1 MFHALVPPRPH
12 EISRMIGTRL
22 TAGAFAL
29 RAIRRQWPLVLILFA
44 SALALAGLYLA
55 LCVPIYTARASV
67 LIDRAKL
74 ASPGASPS
82 GAEQGDAAMVETE
95 IEILQSRKVSRAV
108 IDELALDKDPELT
121 GAEESL
127 FGLRHFGQAASGEAL
142 GQAVL
147 ESFEAKRSIARLGQS
162 HVIEIEARSSD
173 PAKAARIANA
183 IAEHYIASEIE
194 ARFEAM
200 RRTSAALQN
209 HLDEMRA
216 RSAAEQAAAQDFRE
230 KNEIAHSSGRLMD
243 EQVSQLNSQLI
254 LAQALTAEAKAR
266 YDRIRDIMRD
276 DVPDASIADVFKND
290 IIVRLRAQY
299 LDMAAREA
307 LWAQKYGQTHA
318 SVVAQRAQMRE
329 VLRSI
334 KDEMRKIEEAYKSDY
349 EIAQAR
355 EQSLADH
362 FKEAMARSRTGSAA
376 QIELNRLEGRA
387 EAAKSLHDAL
397 FKRYLESVG
406 QRAVPL
412 SEARLISPAEVPRVP
427 SFPRR
432 VPILLFAGGVGLAL
446 GLAGAALR
454 EKFDGTFRSSDDVS
468 RALGLSCL
476 AILPR
481 LRLAQTEVEPPQEPA
496 IGVITPSPRSLL
508 DHVLK
513 DPFSQF
519 SEALRA
525 VKMSLDLATGV
536 HLRGSAASAGRAKV
550 IGFVSSLPN
559 EGKSTI
565 AANFAEL
572 AASGGARTILIDAD
586 LRNPALSSEWAD
598 GRPGLADVLAGQAS
612 LDEIILRDARSGLFV
627 LASGQAPSTPHTRE
641 WLAAAPMNELIE
653 DLRAAHDYVIVDLP
667 PLVPVVDARATGHF
681 IDRYIFVVEWGLTR
695 IESAKAALAQAPE
708 LKERLLGVVVNKA
721 EIASLK
727 RYERDFA
734 RFDHAKYA
742 ARYGPPEARKA
753 QSRKDW
759 GKDQSAI

>member
-1 MFHALVPPRPH
+1 
-12 EISRMIGTRL
+12 
-22 TAGAFAL
+22 
-29 RAIRRQWPLVLILFA
+29 
-44 SALALAGLYLA
+44 
-55 LCVPIYTARASV
+55 
-67 LIDRAKL
+67 
-74 ASPGASPS
+74 
-82 GAEQGDAAMVETE
+82 
-95 IEILQSRKVSRAV
+95 
-108 IDELALDKDPELT
+108 
-121 GAEESL
+121 
-127 FGLRHFGQAASGEAL
+127 
-142 GQAVL
+142 
-147 ESFEAKRSIARLGQS
+147 
-162 HVIEIEARSSD
+162 
-173 PAKAARIANA
+173 
-183 IAEHYIASEIE
+183 
-194 ARFEAM
+194 
-200 RRTSAALQN
+200 
-209 HLDEMRA
+209 
-216 RSAAEQAAAQDFRE
+216 
-230 KNEIAHSSGRLMD
+230 
-243 EQVSQLNSQLI
+243 
-254 LAQALTAEAKAR
+254 
-266 YDRIRDIMRD
+266 
-276 DVPDASIADVFKND
+276 
-290 IIVRLRAQY
+290 
-299 LDMAAREA
+299 
-307 LWAQKYGQTHA
+307 
-318 SVVAQRAQMRE
+318 
-329 VLRSI
+329 
-334 KDEMRKIEEAYKSDY
+334 
-349 EIAQAR
+349 
-355 EQSLADH
+355 
-362 FKEAMARSRTGSAA
+362 
-376 QIELNRLEGRA
+376 
-387 EAAKSLHDAL
+387 
-397 FKRYLESVG
+397 
-406 QRAVPL
+406 
-412 SEARLISPAEVPRVP
+412 
-427 SFPRR
+427 
-432 VPILLFAGGVGLAL
+432 
-446 GLAGAALR
+446 
-454 EKFDGTFRSSDDVS
+454 
-468 RALGLSCL
+468 
-476 AILPR
+476 
-481 LRLAQTEVEPPQEPA
+481 
-496 IGVITPSPRSLL
+496 VITPSPRSLL